1 MITIIIVINVNV
13 NISDTNKSLT
23 KLVALIETKVA
34 RMNTV
39 ELNNYSATTLSSFR
53 TLPSTP

>member
-1 MITIIIVINVNV
+1 MITIIIVIYVNV
-13 NISDTNKSLT
+13 NIFDVNKTLT
-23 KLVALIETKVA
+23 KVKALLGISAA

-39 ELNNYSATTLSSFR
+39 KLNDYSATTLSSFR